1 MAWNV
6 PNDWGCYYAKC
17 SYCGTKYHMSEGGC
31 DCSERRSDSARRP
44 WLEDS
49 GYELS
54 DNGDWQRM
62 LSSRTHTA
70 RKAHCVGTAWGPRQV
85 LVPPCDREIKPGQ
98 RYRVTV
104 WKSICDDTGKTTY
117 STSKRLVG

>member
-17 SYCGTKYHMSEGGC
+17 SHCGTKYHMSEGGC

-54 DNGDWQRM
+54 DLGDWQRM
-62 LSSRTHTA
+62 LSRRTHTA
-70 RKAHCVGTAWGPRQV
+70 RKDHDSIR
-85 LVPPCDREIKPGQ
+85 RGQ
-98 RYRVTV
+98 RYRVTT
-104 WKSICDDTGKTTY
+104 WKYVCDDTGRSSFGVVKV
-117 STSKRLVG
+117 LLQEAGQ